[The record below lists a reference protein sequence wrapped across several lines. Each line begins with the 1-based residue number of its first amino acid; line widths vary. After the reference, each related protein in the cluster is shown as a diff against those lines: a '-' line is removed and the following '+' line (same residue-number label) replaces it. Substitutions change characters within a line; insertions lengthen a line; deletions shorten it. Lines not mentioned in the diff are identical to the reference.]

1 MLAPEEE
8 SEEEGAAE
16 GRNKWVKT
24 QDKPVKE
31 KKVKIAAESEVE
43 PEEDEFIVV
52 GKGGKSVELSLENLF
67 KKLKELVELR
77 GKKSTDKLSMIHQLQ
92 KLLQQSKSAY
102 QKSRVLLAL
111 IPAQFDYTSVSLGY
125 MTIDVWK
132 RFSLSNTA
140 PLPILVS

>member
-67 KKLKELVELR
+67 K
-77 GKKSTDKLSMIHQLQ
+77 S
-92 KLLQQSKSAY
+92 
-102 QKSRVLLAL
+102 SRN
-111 IPAQFDYTSVSLGY
+111 
-125 MTIDVWK
+125 
-132 RFSLSNTA
+132 SLSSEVKRAQTSY
-140 PLPILVS
+140 P